1 MQKSNLLILSCAIL
15 LSGCALFTKPQPG
28 IEVQIQRVEV
38 PIVVPC
44 KAVVPKVPSWY
55 FDKLTTANNIFTKD
69 QYLLADRELHLGY
82 EAELLGALQSCI
94 K

>member
-1 MQKSNLLILSCAIL
+1 MVKSNLLVLVAILS

-38 PIVVPC
+38 PIEVPC
-44 KAVVPKVPSWY
+44 KATVPAVPSWN
-55 FDKLTTANNIFTKD
+55 FDKLTTANDIFTKD

-82 EAELLGALQSCI
+82 EKELLAALRSCE
-94 K
+94 